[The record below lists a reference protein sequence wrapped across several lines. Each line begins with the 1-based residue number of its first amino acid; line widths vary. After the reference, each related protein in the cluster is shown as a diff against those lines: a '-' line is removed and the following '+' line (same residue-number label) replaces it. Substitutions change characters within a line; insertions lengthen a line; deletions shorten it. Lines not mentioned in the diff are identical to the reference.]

1 MTQKDFKVKNGIIA
15 SGNITS
21 SNSGFVFDATAN
33 TLSVGGSLVALAS
46 TVNTVQSNV
55 TSLTTS
61 VNTIK
66 ANVDS
71 VASNVNNIL
80 TGTTSFSGAKT
91 FTGNLVISTLVA
103 NGSLGS
109 AGQVL
114 TSNASGTY
122 WSTIDSAGS
131 VNLVQSNLNT
141 VSSNVNTISSNLNTI
156 SSNVNTVTT
165 NLGTVSSNLNSLTT
179 SVNTIRANVNS
190 VQSNL
195 TSYISTANLHTIT
208 SAGNV
213 TTNSIQVGSI
223 KAGTSE
229 FTGSLTV
236 TGNLYVTANS
246 TFLISANNLSLEDN
260 MIYLN
265 ANNKVANPD
274 LGIAGN
280 YNDGTYRHAGIFRDA
295 TDGVWKFYD
304 GYLPEPDASP
314 YIDTANTSFN
324 LAGIG
329 AGNIN
334 LTRGIAINGSYGTAG
349 QVLLSNGTNSAWTTI
364 ANADVVQSNLTT
376 LTTSVGT
383 ISSNVNTLTT
393 NLGTVSSNVN
403 TLTTNL
409 GTVSSNVNT
418 VTTNLGTVSS
428 NVNTVTTNLGTV
440 SSNLNSLTTS
450 VNTIKANVD
459 SVSSN
464 VSSII
469 SGSTAFTGNISA
481 PRVILNTQLQI
492 GSNATTSV
500 GTSATTIFTF
510 PGATYRGVDLT
521 LLVQDVTNSQ
531 YQLSKMMVIHNGTAV
546 DWTEYAMLSTNNNDL
561 TVFTAAIDAGANVT
575 IVSTGGSANKKIT
588 VSAQYI
594 IQ

>member
-15 SGNITS
+15 NGNITS
-21 SNSGFVFDATAN
+21 SNSGFIFDATAN

-46 TVNTVQSNV
+46 TVNTVQSNLSSLTTGV
-55 TSLTTS
+55 NSIKANVDSVASNVSTVSTSVNTIQSNLTTLTTS

-71 VASNVNNIL
+71 VQSNIAS
-80 TGTTSFSGAKT
+80 
-91 FTGNLVISTLVA
+91 VA
-103 NGSLGS
+103 
-109 AGQVL
+109 
-114 TSNASGTY
+114 T
-122 WSTIDSAGS
+122 S
-131 VNLVQSNLNT
+131 VNTVQSNLST
-141 VSSNVNTISSNLNTI
+141 
-156 SSNVNTVTT
+156 
-165 NLGTVSSNLNSLTT
+165 LTT
-179 SVNTIRANVNS
+179 SVNTIKANVDS
-190 VQSNL
+190 VQSNISTVASSVNTVQGNL

-208 SAGNV
+208 TAGNI

-229 FTGSLTV
+229 FTGSLTI

-246 TFLISANNLSLEDN
+246 TFLVSANNLSLEDN

-265 ANNKVANPD
+265 ANNKVTNPD

-280 YNDGTYRHAGIFRDA
+280 YNDGTYKHAGMFRDA
-295 TDGVWKFYD
+295 TDGLWKFFD
-304 GYLPEPDASP
+304 GYTPEPDASP
-314 YIDTANTSFN
+314 YIDTANASFN
-324 LAGIG
+324 LSSI
-329 AGNIN
+329 NIN
-334 LTRGIAINGSYGTAG
+334 SVVLSRGVSVGGTYGTAG
-349 QVLLSNGTNSAWTTI
+349 QVLLSNGTNSVWTTI
-364 ANADVVQSNLTT
+364 ANADVVQSNLSSLTTSVNTIKANVDSVQSNIAAVATSVNTVQSNVTT
-376 LTTSVGT
+376 LTTSVNT
-383 ISSNVNTLTT
+383 IKANVDSVQSNV
-393 NLGTVSSNVN
+393 GT
-403 TLTTNL
+403 
-409 GTVSSNVNT
+409 
-418 VTTNLGTVSS
+418 
-428 NVNTVTTNLGTV
+428 
-440 SSNLNSLTTS
+440 LTTS

-464 VSSII
+464 VSSIT
-469 SGSTAFTGNISA
+469 SGSTAFTGNISG

-561 TVFTAAIDAGANVT
+561 TVFTAAIDAGSNVT
-575 IVSTGGSANKKIT
+575 VVSTGGSANKKIT

-594 IQ
+594 LQ